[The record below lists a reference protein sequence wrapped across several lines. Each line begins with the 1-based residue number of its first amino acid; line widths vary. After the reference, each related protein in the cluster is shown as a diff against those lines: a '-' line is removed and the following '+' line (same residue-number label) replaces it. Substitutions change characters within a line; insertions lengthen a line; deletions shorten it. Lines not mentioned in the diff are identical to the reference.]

1 MENHGGNRV
10 VYSVKYKDGVF
21 WIEKNGEILEELGS
35 FIDPISP
42 EIIIEAMRD
51 EEE

>member
-1 MENHGGNRV
+1 M
-10 VYSVKYKDGVF
+10 YSVKYKDDVF

-51 EEE
+51 EEKK